1 MMATVDALNINIHLH
16 GQSNSLLSVEGRLPL
31 YTIHLLYC
39 WQPIDGNRGNHYD
52 ALIPINLSTAPD
64 PMETF
69 TRDSNLNE
77 DSKNELAPPSIVAL
91 HLQLSS
97 HILKFYLKSA

>member
-1 MMATVDALNINIHLH
+1 MMATVVALNINIQLH

-39 WQPIDGNRGNHYD
+39 GQPIDGNRGNHYD
-52 ALIPINLSTAPD
+52 ALIPINLSTTPD

-77 DSKNELAPPSIVAL
+77 NSNNDLVTP
-91 HLQLSS
+91 
-97 HILKFYLKSA
+97 